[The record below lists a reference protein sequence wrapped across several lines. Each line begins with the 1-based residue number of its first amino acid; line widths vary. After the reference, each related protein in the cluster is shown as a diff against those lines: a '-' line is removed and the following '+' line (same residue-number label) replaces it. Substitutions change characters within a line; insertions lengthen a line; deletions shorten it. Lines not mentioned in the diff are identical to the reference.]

1 MARGRTA
8 APDPH
13 TLSRRERQIMDVLYA
28 AGEATAADVQ
38 AGLPDSP
45 SYSTVRTLLKKLVDK
60 GQIRYRQDGPRYVYV
75 PVVGK
80 PQASE
85 SALRRLVDTFFD
97 GSVAAVVVNLLG
109 RDGDRITGDDI
120 AAIEAELERLKR
132 EERP

>member
-1 MARGRTA
+1 
-8 APDPH
+8 
-13 TLSRRERQIMDVLYA
+13 MDLLYA

-45 SYSTVRTLLKKLVDK
+45 SYSTVRALLKKLLDK
-60 GQIRYRQDGPRYVYV
+60 GQVRFRHDGPRYVYV

-85 SALRRLVDTFFD
+85 SALRRLMDTFFD
-97 GSVAAVVVNLLG
+97 GSPAALVVNLLG
-109 RDGDRITGDDI
+109 SGSERITDEDI

-132 EERP
+132 DEKG